1 MLGTQNETDA
11 GDVLIVGAGLA
22 GLFTALKL
30 SPRPV
35 TVLAAAPIGDG
46 ASSAWAQGGIAAAV
60 EKGDTPESHAA
71 DTVVAGAGIVDEEVA
86 LSMAREAPD
95 RIADLL
101 RYGVPFDRDL
111 EGHLAVGREAAHSHR
126 RIVHVRG
133 DRAGKAIMEALVA
146 AVRQTPSIRVIE
158 NHSAYELAM
167 CRTHGAGKR
176 VAGVYARHVETGE
189 SLLVRARATVLA
201 SGGIGQLYAVTT
213 NPPQARGQGVALA
226 ARAGAVIADPEF
238 VQFHPTAIAG
248 AKDPAPLVTEA
259 LRGEGA
265 ILIDQTGRRFM
276 PAIHPDAELAPRD
289 IVARAIFREIAA
301 GRTVYLDTRAA
312 VGARLP
318 EKFPTVYENCLGMG
332 IDPVK
337 DPIPVAPAE
346 HYHMG
351 GIAVDA
357 RGRSS
362 LDGLWACG
370 EVTST
375 GAHGAN
381 RLASNSLL
389 EAIVYGARIA
399 GDIDGRVLPA
409 VEGGIAAPTLSP
421 AQPSSPLL
429 VTQLRQTMSN
439 YVGVIRTGE
448 GLAHA
453 LAEIARIEALAGPT
467 SLFVN
472 MATTARLIAAAA
484 FAREESRGGHFRGDF
499 PEPREAWRHRTF
511 MTLDE
516 ARRIAAAVPNRD
528 RKAAQA

>member
-1 MLGTQNETDA
+1 MSHVETKDA

-30 SPRPV
+30 APRHV
-35 TVLAAAPIGDG
+35 TVLAAAPLGDG

-60 EKGDTPESHAA
+60 EQGDTPESHAA
-71 DTVVAGAGIVDEEVA
+71 DTVVAGAGIVDEAVA
-86 LSMAREAPD
+86 LSMASEAPA

-101 RYGVPFDRDL
+101 SYGVPFDRDL

-133 DRAGKAIMEALVA
+133 DRAGKAIMESLIAT
-146 AVRQTPSIRVIE
+146 VRQTPSITVIE
-158 NHSAYELAM
+158 HYSAYELAM
-167 CRTHGAGKR
+167 AGTR
-176 VAGVYARHVETGE
+176 VAGVYARNVVTGE
-189 SLLVRARATVLA
+189 SLLLTARATVLA

-248 AKDPAPLVTEA
+248 TRDPAPLVTEA

-265 ILIDQTGRRFM
+265 ILIDETGRRFM

-301 GRTVYLDTRAA
+301 GHTVYLDTRAA

-318 EKFPTVYENCLGMG
+318 QAFPTVYENCVGMG
-332 IDPVK
+332 IDPVC

-351 GIAVDA
+351 GISVDA
-357 RGRSS
+357 TGRSS
-362 LDGLWACG
+362 LDSLWACG

-399 GDIDGRVLPA
+399 NDIDGRELPA
-409 VEGGIAAPTLSP
+409 IEGKIAAPKLSGKDPSP
-421 AQPSSPLL
+421 AAL
-429 VTQLRQTMSN
+429 VMALRRLMTDC
-439 YVGVIRTGE
+439 VGVIRNGD
-448 GLAHA
+448 GIAHA
-453 LAEIARIEALAGPT
+453 LVEISRLEAAAGET
-467 SLFVN
+467 SIFTN
-472 MATTARLIAAAA
+472 MTTTARLIAAAA
-484 FAREESRGGHFRGDF
+484 YAREESRGGHFRSDF
-499 PEPREAWRHRTF
+499 PEPREALRHRTF
-511 MTLDE
+511 ITLAE
-516 ARRIAAAVPNRD
+516 ANEIAAEATAQS
-528 RKAAQA
+528 RKASAQA